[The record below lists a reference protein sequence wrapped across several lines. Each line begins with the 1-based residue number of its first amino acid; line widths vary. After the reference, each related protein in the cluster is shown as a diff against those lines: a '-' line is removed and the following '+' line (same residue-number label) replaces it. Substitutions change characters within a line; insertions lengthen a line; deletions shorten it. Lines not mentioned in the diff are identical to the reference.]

1 MGFPAREQQRRTW
14 QTSLDTNAFPT
25 VQSLLR
31 AIMEE
36 STRIHSNS
44 DKLRTELQISR
55 HEAGGRRGSGKW
67 HKKAR
72 GGKEKGRGRDKWAD
86 VPVEPYFKGKCDNC
100 GAHGHK
106 AIRCRQPVRQTWQ
119 PGHDVRGGKKDPASD
134 YVKGKKGKKL
144 S

>member
-55 HEAGGRRGSGKW
+55 HESHAMLAGTRL
-67 HKKAR
+67 
-72 GGKEKGRGRDKWAD
+72 
-86 VPVEPYFKGKCDNC
+86 V
-100 GAHGHK
+100 
-106 AIRCRQPVRQTWQ
+106 
-119 PGHDVRGGKKDPASD
+119 
-134 YVKGKKGKKL
+134 
-144 S
+144 